1 MLVNKK
7 IISRFS
13 QYREVLLKFQEMG
26 LSKIFSNVLGDAV
39 GVTSAQ
45 VRKDFSLHGISGN
58 KRGGYQIE
66 DLLHEL
72 RSILGKDKVHH
83 VVVVGIGNLGR
94 ALIQYTG
101 FDKEGIQI
109 VAGFDIDPA
118 KVNKRNRI
126 PVYHL
131 DELNKYVCENQIQIG
146 VLAVPDAAAQS
157 VCNIMVDSDIKGILN
172 FAQIRLIA
180 PEDVVINSVF
190 LQMELENVIYFVNA
204 MENKCT
210 RCRSS

>member
-1 MLVNKK
+1 MFANKK

-13 QYREVLLKFQEMG
+13 QYREVLIKFQEMG
-26 LSKIFSNVLGDAV
+26 LSKVFSNVLGDAV

-157 VCNIMVDSDIKGILN
+157 VCNIMVASDIKGILN

-210 RCRSS
+210 RCKSL